1 MLRTYSIAGVDA
13 QDIYHC
19 RYRCSGHISLLVVL
33 VLRTHIIA
41 GSDDVLD
48 MYHSFASM
56 DDVQHRLLVL
66 IMFRTCII
74 AGVNDAQD
82 TWRHCGGSGRWMC
95 QREDHATTWTFS
107 PPTLSSFSHCMRLV
121 SGPILTLF

>member
-33 VLRTHIIA
+33 MLRAHIVA
-41 GSDDVLD
+41 GLDDVLD

-56 DDVQHRLLVL
+56 DDVQH
-66 IMFRTCII
+66 TY
-74 AGVNDAQD
+74 
-82 TWRHCGGSGRWMC
+82 HCWY
-95 QREDHATTWTFS
+95 
-107 PPTLSSFSHCMRLV
+107 
-121 SGPILTLF
+121 